1 MQPQLCS
8 RCKKNIAVVFITRQ
22 ENGQNVNEGLCLKC
36 AKNLGLPQVDEMMRR
51 MGITDED
58 LDNISNEMMGAF
70 GGAENLEG
78 LTDATIRTPTTR
90 TRTARPL
97 IPVPEPLFGGIPLR
111 TTHKMATRPSRRRA
125 RAATRRSKRGASTN
139 SSTPTASISP
149 SAHATASSTRSS
161 AARRPNACRHFIPIC
176 RTIRQPTLRKSS
188 WPQAG

>member
-70 GGAENLEG
+70 GGVENLEG
-78 LTDATIRTPTTR
+78 LDVYKRQAHGRSPSKRT
-90 TRTARPL
+90 
-97 IPVPEPLFGGIPLR
+97 VHMG
-111 TTHKMATRPSRRRA
+111 
-125 RAATRRSKRGASTN
+125 TRRSN
-139 SSTPTASISP
+139 
-149 SAHATASSTRSS
+149 
-161 AARRPNACRHFIPIC
+161 
-176 RTIRQPTLRKSS
+176 
-188 WPQAG
+188 